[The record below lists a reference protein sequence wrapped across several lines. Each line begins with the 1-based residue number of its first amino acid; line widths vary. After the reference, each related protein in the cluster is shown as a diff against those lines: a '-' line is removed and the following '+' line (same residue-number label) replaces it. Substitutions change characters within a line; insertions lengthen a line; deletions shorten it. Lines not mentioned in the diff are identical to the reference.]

1 MTRTAVKMDNERA
14 VITGLIVNTQFCEQ
28 IVPIVSRR
36 TFKTHYAK
44 VVSDWAIEHFKEYG
58 EAPQKLIQDIFYQ
71 KKHTLGI
78 EEAQSISEFL
88 GSLSKEHSV
97 YTDYN
102 VKYEADKA
110 EEYIKIRNIESV
122 KEELEMAIAEGDPT
136 KGEQAIATFSQV
148 GRPESSG
155 TSILFDTDAI
165 LEAFNSQDELA
176 FTWPEGMKEVIPSP
190 SRGDLCAILATTKS
204 GKCVAKGTLVQMADG
219 RMVPIEKVSV
229 GETIVSMDNHHNL
242 IEGKVSNFYENG
254 IKDVYEIITKTGR
267 RIQATTNHQF
277 YSFGTGWKSMQE
289 GMKKG
294 DFIAVPKNVSF
305 FGKNEISEHEATII
319 AYLIAD
325 GGMTQPS
332 ATTFTKKD
340 PLIVEDMRRCLEK
353 IGSRLVHLKQESYG
367 YQISGCIGGHSAVN
381 RLLRDYGVER
391 KKSIFKII
399 PEKIMMAD
407 RKSLAV
413 FLNKLFSC
421 DGSVFDYGIEYS
433 TGSKE
438 MAQQIHS
445 LLVRF
450 GIISKLRPK
459 KVGAWTYWVINISDQ
474 ENVHRF
480 FIEIGFTGEKYK
492 RMQEIMNLKKGRK
505 CGFYTAI
512 PYLHKPHLKKCAIAK
527 GIHTSEREYGCC
539 FDISG
544 KRKINNVSLS
554 VARKLN
560 GVIQDE
566 LTEEL
571 IGGDILY
578 DKIIDIVYIGE
589 KEVFDIEIEN
599 HHNFVAN
606 NIVIHNSWHL
616 DFIAETAALQGN
628 KVLFVEMEMR
638 HSQVLRRAYQRMTS
652 SPIVDKTVTIPFFKP
667 CFDPEDKSIKEW
679 DKTYELMEREV
690 EKKGLK
696 IDIENVKQVQDDMRL
711 FYRGGDVKYITY
723 PAYSKTLSYIMAQVD
738 NMIYYENWSPSV
750 VIIDSADLL
759 VPEARSSEIRHQLD
773 DIWKRM
779 RSWAQSRN
787 ICIWTVSQ
795 GNRAS
800 LKGSVTAENIAED
813 MRKLTH
819 VSLMLGLSRGK
830 EDKAKGIARISSL
843 VQRDGHEV
851 LDEVIVTQCLDI
863 GRFYLEGKPSKQVIN
878 L

>member
-155 TSILFDTDAI
+155 TSILSDTNAI
-165 LEAFNSQDELA
+165 LEAFNSQDEFA
-176 FTWPEGMKEVIPSP
+176 FTWPEGMKEVIPAP
-190 SRGDLCAILATTKS
+190 SRGDLCAILATVKS
-204 GKCVAKGTLVQMADG
+204 GK
-219 RMVPIEKVSV
+219 
-229 GETIVSMDNHHNL
+229 
-242 IEGKVSNFYENG
+242 
-254 IKDVYEIITKTGR
+254 
-267 RIQATTNHQF
+267 
-277 YSFGTGWKSMQE
+277 
-289 GMKKG
+289 
-294 DFIAVPKNVSF
+294 
-305 FGKNEISEHEATII
+305 
-319 AYLIAD
+319 
-325 GGMTQPS
+325 
-332 ATTFTKKD
+332 
-340 PLIVEDMRRCLEK
+340 
-353 IGSRLVHLKQESYG
+353 
-367 YQISGCIGGHSAVN
+367 
-381 RLLRDYGVER
+381 
-391 KKSIFKII
+391 
-399 PEKIMMAD
+399 
-407 RKSLAV
+407 
-413 FLNKLFSC
+413 
-421 DGSVFDYGIEYS
+421 
-433 TGSKE
+433 
-438 MAQQIHS
+438 
-445 LLVRF
+445 
-450 GIISKLRPK
+450 
-459 KVGAWTYWVINISDQ
+459 
-474 ENVHRF
+474 
-480 FIEIGFTGEKYK
+480 
-492 RMQEIMNLKKGRK
+492 
-505 CGFYTAI
+505 
-512 PYLHKPHLKKCAIAK
+512 
-527 GIHTSEREYGCC
+527 
-539 FDISG
+539 
-544 KRKINNVSLS
+544 
-554 VARKLN
+554 
-560 GVIQDE
+560 
-566 LTEEL
+566 
-571 IGGDILY
+571 
-578 DKIIDIVYIGE
+578 
-589 KEVFDIEIEN
+589 
-599 HHNFVAN
+599 
-606 NIVIHNSWHL
+606 SWML

-679 DKTYELMEREV
+679 DKTYELMERDV

-696 IDIENVKQVQDDMRL
+696 IDVENVKQVQEDMRL
-711 FYRGGDVKYITY
+711 YYRGGDVKYLTY

-787 ICIWTVSQ
+787 ICLWTVSQ

-800 LKGSVTAENIAED
+800 LKGSVVAENIAED

-851 LDEVIVTQCLDI
+851 LDEVIITQCLDI